1 MKKRLIS
8 LATAVILL
16 VALVLPC
23 AFAESYSPAV
33 QHVSYNGK
41 TITGFDGSVYNIAP
55 DFQPGDDLTIT
66 VYLHNDVD
74 TATAWYIDNSVVKPF
89 EDAQKGA
96 LDGSYTYEL
105 TYNDST
111 DVFRSGNI
119 GGEERPGIQDAI
131 NSLSQYVYLGKI
143 PAHGQ
148 GKVVLHMAIDGETQ
162 NNDYWNTLAQLQMSF
177 AVEKTSD
184 IPRIPKTSDKGDFI
198 IWGTATV
205 LCAALAALIVVKDRK
220 KDGDK
225 A

>member
-23 AFAESYSPAV
+23 ASAESYIPEE
-33 QHVSYNGK
+33 QHVRYNGK
-41 TITGFDGSVYNIAP
+41 AITGFDGKVFNVAP
-55 DFQPGDDLTIT
+55 DFQPGDELIIT
-66 VYLHNDVD
+66 VVLHNDVD
-74 TATAWYIDNSVVKPF
+74 TATDWYIDNSVVDPF
-89 EDAQKGA
+89 EEGEAQN
-96 LDGSYTYEL
+96 GSYTYQL
-105 TYNDST
+105 TYNGST
-111 DVFRSGNI
+111 DIFKSGNI
-119 GGEERPGIQDAI
+119 GGEERPGIQEAI

-143 PAHGQ
+143 PAHGT
-148 GKVVLHMAIDGETQ
+148 GEVVLHMAIDGETQ
-162 NNDYWNTLAQLQMSF
+162 NNDYWNTLAKLQMSF

-198 IWGTATV
+198 IWGSATV